1 MNFRPAFEKPTGGR
15 VRCQRCFPLAA
26 SARCKRGRWRSERPH
41 RGTYVYGFYGSGL
54 TIGLT
59 ATAHT
64 RDPEL
69 DRLVIAHDRSTVL
82 RLLDLL
88 TGTLPSITLYLEWP
102 PTGKPHREALH
113 DSGRA
118 TLTDVDDES
127 SARTIQTKLTVA
139 FALTRERP
147 RRWPTMAGVEW

>member
-1 MNFRPAFEKPTGGR
+1 LKNLLTVGSAVNGA
-15 VRCQRCFPLAA
+15 FPLPA
-26 SARCKRGRWRSERPH
+26 SARCKRGAGALGASSSRH
-41 RGTYVYGFYGSGL
+41 VYGFNGSGL

-64 RDPEL
+64 RDPDL